1 MRIKQFCV
9 SGTKE
14 SETIVAHNTWG
25 GQRGLLDEKN
35 QDGNFL
41 KNENTFGE
49 EKTFFQT
56 P

>member
-1 MRIKQFCV
+1 MRVKQFCV

-14 SETIVAHNTWG
+14 IETIAAHNAWG
-25 GQRGLLDEKN
+25 GQRGLLDEMS

-41 KNENTFGE
+41 EKENTFGE
-49 EKTFFQT
+49 EKTFFPT

>member
-1 MRIKQFCV
+1 MRVKQFCV

-14 SETIVAHNTWG
+14 IEIIAAHNAWG
-25 GQRGLLDEKN
+25 GQRGLLDEKS

-41 KNENTFGE
+41 EKENTFGE
-49 EKTFFQT
+49 EKTFFPT

>member
-9 SGTKE
+9 SGTKGI
-14 SETIVAHNTWG
+14 ETIAAHNAWG
-25 GQRGLLDEKN
+25 GQRGLLDEKS

-41 KNENTFGE
+41 KKENTFGE
-49 EKTFFQT
+49 EKTFFPT